1 MKKEPKQI
9 IRYNPNINS
18 GLDDNQ
24 IKDRVE
30 NKLVNKVKN
39 SSEKSYLKII
49 FDNVFTFFNII
60 MIALAVLLVSVIGPK
75 IITNLTFLLIL
86 FFNTLIGI
94 YQECKCKRALNK
106 LKLLHTSKLDVMR
119 NGKVEQVMPD
129 QILLDDIII
138 LKPGDQVPAD
148 CIIESSGTYDVN
160 ESLMTGESCSIKKK
174 KGDLLLAGSYI
185 VTGKIYCRAD
195 KIAEDTY
202 LHSIESKAKGFKKPK
217 SMLITALRRIIRIL
231 VLTSI
236 PVGVIVGWTELIK
249 NGTEAAIQ

>member
-1 MKKEPKQI
+1 M
-9 IRYNPNINS
+9 NS

-24 IKDRVE
+24 IKERQE

-60 MIALAVLLVSVIGPK
+60 MVLIAVALICVIGLE
-75 IITNLTFLLIL
+75 IIMDLMFLIIL
-86 FFNTLIGI
+86 FFNTIIGI
-94 YQECKCKRALNK
+94 YQECKCKRTLQK
-106 LKLLHTSKLDVMR
+106 LKLLQTGKIDVVR
-119 NGKVEQVMPD
+119 NGKVEQILSE

-148 CIIESSGTYDVN
+148 CVVESEGTYEVN
-160 ESLMTGESCSIKKK
+160 ESLMTGESCSIKKN

-185 VTGKIYCRAD
+185 ITGKIYCRAD
-195 KIAEDTY
+195 KIAENTY

-217 SMLITALRRIIRIL
+217 SMLITALNKIIKIL
-231 VLTSI
+231 VLISI
-236 PVGVIVGWTELIK
+236 PVAIIVGWTELIN
-249 NGTEAAIQ
+249 NGYEMATK